1 VIATNN
7 MKLNVLFH
15 VGYYDNLFSPLDREL
30 GGTEQVLLNT
40 VKHLAKEFNVYVT
53 GDVAEMT
60 VDGVEYLNRELLWKT
75 KRKYDIVIG
84 VGYIHFLLDLENK
97 VDYHKSYLWLHNTE
111 YYPYYNG
118 ETLPN
123 EGRDLLPKLSGI
135 ICVSQWH
142 KQNTAKKYNYPLDKI
157 KVIFNSVDATNFTN
171 EEKVKDSFIYSSHP
185 ERGLNTLLELWY
197 YIKDI
202 KPNATLKVFCPK
214 YGLDVFNQI
223 YKKLNL
229 KDVQFIGNVDA
240 KTLRQ
245 EYSKAEY
252 WFYPTEY
259 EETFCIT
266 AVEAQL
272 AGCKII
278 TSPIGALSEIIHT
291 AEFIEH
297 PGEELGYY
305 LDIIKIIDYP
315 AQEDR
320 VRYNKR
326 YASIFNIDVI
336 GKAWSYLI
344 NSCYSFDC
352 VYIISLDKTDEYK
365 QDALKRLKESKI
377 QYESIAF
384 INGIDGRKPN
394 PGFDFKPW
402 NGWKIGDEYEQNRID
417 KKFKNES
424 SWYQRD
430 ITPGEVGCVLSHIK
444 CWKDASENN
453 FNSVLVL
460 EEDFALTQPFNQNI
474 ITTLP
479 KWDLVHLGRNLMRDL
494 PEQNYNAYFV
504 RPLFSFNAHA
514 YALSKNGIDI
524 LLSKKLEEN
533 LIPTDEFLPTLY
545 DTHFRT
551 DIVNLLSKNDNRKL
565 NAFATTV
572 EYIVQ
577 KGNKSQTE
585 NIHLTPIETPKLTI
599 KIMDKEYTPLYPELY
614 QYWNDTSAWHR
625 KFLVPGLI
633 KKEWEL
639 FVDEEFDGTFA
650 YPFFTK
656 QFCKMIIEEAEHAK
670 VWTFARHEFYPTTD
684 FVLTEI
690 GFDKIY
696 YDLLWEYV
704 MPMAMHKFGLEG
716 KGWDQLHAE
725 NFLARYTP
733 DTQGHLSLH
742 HDNSHI
748 TALVNLSEKDED
760 YTGGG
765 TWFWRQKKLSRPPQ
779 GYISVHPGNITHKH
793 GARPVLSGKRYI
805 IVSFMKNKEF

>member
-1 VIATNN
+1 

-15 VGYYDNLFSPLDREL
+15 VGYYDNLFSPIDREL

-40 VKHLAKEFNVYVT
+40 VKYLAREFNVYVT
-53 GDVAEMT
+53 GDVAEMS
-60 VDGVEYLNRELLWKT
+60 VDGVEYINRELLWKT
-75 KRKYDIVIG
+75 SRKYDIVIG

-97 VDYHKSYLWLHNTE
+97 VDYNKTYLWLHNTE

-123 EGRDLLPKLSGI
+123 EGKDLLSKLSGI
-135 ICVSQWH
+135 ICVSEWH
-142 KQNTAKKYNYPLDKI
+142 KKNTSEKYNYPLDKI
-157 KVIFNSVDATNFTN
+157 KVIYNSVDITNFDD

-185 ERGLNTLLELWY
+185 ERGLDTLLELWY

-223 YKKLNL
+223 YTKLNL
-229 KDVQFIGNVDA
+229 KDVHFIGNVDA
-240 KTLRQ
+240 KTLRR
-245 EYSKAEY
+245 EYSRAEY
-252 WFYPTEY
+252 WFYPTQY

-278 TSPIGALSEIIHT
+278 TSPIGALPEIIHT
-291 AEFIEH
+291 AEFIKY

-315 AQEDR
+315 AQDDR
-320 VRYNKR
+320 ARYNKR
-326 YASIFNIDVI
+326 YASVFSIDRI
-336 GKAWSYLI
+336 GRVWKSFI
-344 NSCYSFDC
+344 DSCYSFDC

-365 QDALKRLKESKI
+365 QNALKRLDESNIK
-377 QYESIAF
+377 YESIAF
-384 INGIDGRKPN
+384 IDGVDGRNPN
-394 PGFDFKPW
+394 PGFNFKPW
-402 NGWKIGDEYEQNRID
+402 NGWKIGNEFEQNRID

-424 SWYQRD
+424 NKFHQRD

-444 CWKDASENN
+444 CWKDAYENK
-453 FNSVLVL
+453 FDSVLIL
-460 EEDFALTQPFNQNI
+460 EEDFSLTQPFNQDI
-474 ITTLP
+474 IQPLH
-479 KWDLVHLGRNLMRDL
+479 KWDLIHLGRNLIRDL

-504 RPLFSFNAHA
+504 RPLFSYNAHA
-514 YALSKNGIDI
+514 YALSRNGVDI
-524 LLSKKLEEN
+524 LLSKKLENN

-551 DIVNLLSKNDNRKL
+551 DIVDLVNKHDNRKL
-565 NAFATTV
+565 NAFATTI
-572 EYIVQ
+572 EYIIQ
-577 KGNKSQTE
+577 EGSKSQTE
-585 NIHLTPIETPKLTI
+585 NIHLTPIETPKFTI
-599 KIMDKEYTPLYPELY
+599 KIMDKEYTPLHPELY
-614 QYWNDTSAWHR
+614 QYWNDTAAWHR

-633 KKEWEL
+633 KKEWDL
-639 FVDEEFDGTFA
+639 FVDEEFDGAFV

-656 QFCKMIIEEAEHAK
+656 EFCKMILEEAEHAQ

-696 YDLLWEYV
+696 YDLLWEFA
-704 MPMAMHKFGLEG
+704 MPMAIHKYGLEG
-716 KGWDQLHAE
+716 KGWDQLVAE

-779 GYISVHPGNITHKH
+779 GYINIHPGNITHKH

>member
-1 VIATNN
+1 

-15 VGYYDNLFSPLDREL
+15 VGYYDNLFSPIDREL

-40 VKHLAKEFNVYVT
+40 VKYLAKEFNVYVT
-53 GDVAEMT
+53 GDVAEMS
-60 VDGVEYLNRELLWKT
+60 VDGVEYINRELLWKT
-75 KRKYDIVIG
+75 SRKYDIVIG

-97 VDYHKSYLWLHNTE
+97 VDYHKAYLWLHNTE

-135 ICVSQWH
+135 ICVSHWH
-142 KQNTAKKYNYPLDKI
+142 KKNTAEKYNYPLDKI
-157 KVIFNSVDATNFTN
+157 KVIYNSVDIANFDD

-214 YGLDVFNQI
+214 YGLDVFNQT

-229 KDVQFIGNVDA
+229 KDVQFVGNVDA
-240 KTLRQ
+240 KTLRR
-245 EYSKAEY
+245 EYSKSEY
-252 WFYPTEY
+252 WFYPTQY

-266 AVEAQL
+266 AIEAQL

-278 TSPIGALSEIIHT
+278 TSPIGALPEIIHT
-291 AEFIEH
+291 AEFIKH

-315 AQEDR
+315 AQDDR
-320 VRYNKR
+320 ARYNKR
-326 YASIFNIDVI
+326 YASVFSIDRI
-336 GKAWSYLI
+336 GSVWKSFI
-344 NSCYSFDC
+344 DSCYSFDC
-352 VYIISLDKTDEYK
+352 VYIISLDKTEEYK
-365 QDALKRLKESKI
+365 QDAIKRLEESGI

-394 PGFDFKPW
+394 PDFNFKPW
-402 NGWKIGDEYEQNRID
+402 NNWKRNDAEELERLR
-417 KKFKNES
+417 NEKS
-424 SWYQRD
+424 FTNTLDWYLRD
-430 ITPGEVGCVLSHIK
+430 ITPGEIGCALSHIK
-444 CWKDASENN
+444 CWKDAYENK
-453 FNSVLVL
+453 FDSVLIL
-460 EEDFALTQPFNQNI
+460 EEDFKSKEIFNQNVI
-474 ITTLP
+474 STLS
-479 KWDLVHLGRNLMRDL
+479 KWDLIHLGRNLMRNL

-514 YALSKNGIDI
+514 YALSKKGVEII
-524 LLSKKLEEN
+524 ISKHLEEN

-545 DTHFRT
+545 DTHFRS
-551 DIVNLLSKNDNRKL
+551 DVNEIVNKNDKRKL
-565 NAFATTV
+565 NAFATNI

-577 KGNKSQTE
+577 ENNKSQTE
-585 NIHLTPIETPKLTI
+585 NIHLTPIVEPFKI
-599 KIMDKEYTPLYPELY
+599 QIMDKEYTPLHPELY
-614 QYWNDTSAWHR
+614 QYWNDTAAWHR

-633 KKEWEL
+633 KKEWDL

-656 QFCKMIIEEAEHAK
+656 EFCKMIIEEAEHAK

-716 KGWDQLHAE
+716 KGWDQLQAE

-748 TALVNLSEKDED
+748 TALVNLSEKDID

-765 TWFWRQKKLSRPPQ
+765 TWFWRQKYLSRPPQ

>member
-1 VIATNN
+1 

-15 VGYYDNLFSPLDREL
+15 IGYYENLFSPVDREL

-40 VKHLAKEFNVYVT
+40 VKYLAKEFNVYVT
-53 GDVAEMT
+53 GDVAEMSI
-60 VDGVEYLNRELLWKT
+60 DGVEYINRELLWKT
-75 KRKYDIVIG
+75 PRKYDVVVG

-97 VDYHKSYLWLHNTE
+97 VDYNKTYLWLHNTE
-111 YYPYYNG
+111 YYPYYKG

-135 ICVSQWH
+135 ICVSEWH
-142 KQNTAKKYNYPLDKI
+142 KKNTAEKYNYPLDKI
-157 KVIFNSVDATNFTN
+157 KIIYNSVDITNFDD

-214 YGLDVFNQI
+214 YGLDVFNQT
-223 YKKLNL
+223 YRKLNL
-229 KDVQFIGNVDA
+229 KDVHFIGNVDA

-252 WFYPTEY
+252 WFYPTQY

-278 TSPIGALSEIIHT
+278 TSPIGALPEIIPE
-291 AEFIEH
+291 AEFIKH

-305 LDIIKIIDYP
+305 LDKIKVIDFITNN
-315 AQEDR
+315 DR
-320 VRYNKR
+320 LTRNKAH
-326 YASIFNIDVI
+326 ASIFKVDVI
-336 GKAWSYLI
+336 GKLWKYLVD
-344 NSCYSFDC
+344 SCYSFDC
-352 VYIISLDKTDEYK
+352 VYIISLNKTDEYK
-365 QDALKRLKESKI
+365 QDALKRLDESNIK
-377 QYESIAF
+377 YESVAF
-384 INGIDGRKPN
+384 IDGIDGRNPN

-402 NGWKIGDEYEQNRID
+402 SGWKIGDEYEQSRID
-417 KKFKNES
+417 KNFNNELRFH
-424 SWYQRD
+424 QRD

-444 CWKDASENN
+444 CWKDAYENK
-453 FNSVLVL
+453 FDSILIL
-460 EEDFALTQPFNQNI
+460 EEDFSFTQPFDQDI
-474 ITTLP
+474 IQSLH
-479 KWDLVHLGRNLMRDL
+479 KWDLIHLGRNLIRNL

-504 RPLFSFNAHA
+504 RPLFSYNAHA
-514 YALSKNGIDI
+514 YALSKNGVDI

-551 DIVNLLSKNDNRKL
+551 DVVDLLNKHDNRKL
-565 NAFATTV
+565 NAFATTI
-572 EYIVQ
+572 EYAIQ
-577 KGNKSQTE
+577 KDNKSQTE
-585 NIHLTPIETPKLTI
+585 NIHLIPIETPKFTI
-599 KIMDKEYTPLYPELY
+599 KIMDKEYTPLHPELY
-614 QYWNDTSAWHR
+614 QYWNDTAAWHR

-633 KKEWEL
+633 KKEWDL
-639 FVDEEFDGTFA
+639 FVDEELDGAFV
-650 YPFFTK
+650 YPLFTK
-656 QFCKMIIEEAEHAK
+656 EFCRMIIEEAEHAQ

-696 YDLLWEYV
+696 YDLLWEFV
-704 MPMAMHKFGLEG
+704 MPMAIHKFGLEG
-716 KGWDQLHAE
+716 KGWDQLTAE

-733 DTQGHLSLH
+733 DTQGHLSIH
-742 HDNSHI
+742 HDHSHI

-765 TWFWRQKKLSRPPQ
+765 TWFWRQKTLSRPPQ
-779 GYISVHPGNITHKH
+779 GYVSVHPGNITHKH

-805 IVSFMKNKEF
+805 IVSFMRNKEF

>member
-1 VIATNN
+1 

-15 VGYYDNLFSPLDREL
+15 VGYYDNLFSPVDREL

-40 VKHLAKEFNVYVT
+40 VKYLAKEFNVYVT
-53 GDVAEMT
+53 GDVAEMS
-60 VDGVEYLNRELLWKT
+60 VDGVEYINRELLWKT

-84 VGYIHFLLDLENK
+84 VGYIHFLLDIENK
-97 VDYHKSYLWLHNTE
+97 VDYNKTYLWLHNTE
-111 YYPYYNG
+111 YYPYYKG

-123 EGRDLLPKLSGI
+123 EGKDLLPKLSGI

-142 KQNTAKKYNYPLDKI
+142 KKNTAEKYNYPLDKI
-157 KVIFNSVDATNFTN
+157 KVIFNSVDVTNFTD

-185 ERGLNTLLELWY
+185 ERGLDTLLELWY

-214 YGLDVFNQI
+214 YGLDVFNRI
-223 YKKLNL
+223 YSKLNL
-229 KDVQFIGNVDA
+229 KDVHFIGNVDA
-240 KTLRQ
+240 KTLRR
-245 EYSKAEY
+245 EYSRAEY
-252 WFYPTEY
+252 WFYPTQY

-278 TSPIGALSEIIHT
+278 TSPIGALPEIIHT
-291 AEFIEH
+291 AEFINH

-315 AQEDR
+315 AQDDR
-320 VRYNKR
+320 ARYNKR
-326 YASIFNIDVI
+326 YASVFNIDVI
-336 GKAWSYLI
+336 GKSWSYLI
-344 NSCYSFDC
+344 NHCYSFDC

-365 QDALKRLKESKI
+365 QDALKRLDESNVKYKEV
-377 QYESIAF
+377 AF
-384 INGIDGRKPN
+384 IEGIDGRNPN

-402 NGWKIGDEYEQNRID
+402 KGWKIGDEYEQSRID
-417 KKFKNES
+417 KKFNDES
-424 SWYQRD
+424 NKFHQRD
-430 ITPGEVGCVLSHIK
+430 ITPGEIGCVLSHIK
-444 CWKDASENN
+444 CWKDAYENK
-453 FNSVLVL
+453 FDSVLVL
-460 EEDFALTQPFNQNI
+460 EEDFSFIQPFDQDI
-474 ITTLP
+474 IQSLN
-479 KWDLVHLGRNLMRDL
+479 KWDLIHLGRNLIRNL

-504 RPLFSFNAHA
+504 RPLFSYNAHA
-514 YALSKNGIDI
+514 YALSKNGVDI

-551 DIVNLLSKNDNRKL
+551 DVVDLLNKYDNRKL
-565 NAFATTV
+565 NALATTI
-572 EYIVQ
+572 EYVIQ
-577 KGNKSQTE
+577 KNNKSQTE
-585 NIHLTPIETPKLTI
+585 NIHLIPTETPKFTI
-599 KIMDKEYTPLYPELY
+599 KIMDKEYTPLHPELY

-633 KKEWEL
+633 KKEWDL
-639 FVDEEFDGTFA
+639 FVDEEFDGAFV
-650 YPFFTK
+650 YPLFTK
-656 QFCKMIIEEAEHAK
+656 EFCKMIIEEAEHAK

-696 YDLLWEYV
+696 YDLLWEFV
-704 MPMAMHKFGLEG
+704 MPMAIHKYGLEG
-716 KGWDQLHAE
+716 KGWDQLTAE
-725 NFLARYTP
+725 SFLARYTP
-733 DTQGHLSLH
+733 DTQGHLSIH

-765 TWFWRQKKLSRPPQ
+765 TWFWRQKTLSKPPQ
-779 GYISVHPGNITHKH
+779 GYVSVHPGNITHKH